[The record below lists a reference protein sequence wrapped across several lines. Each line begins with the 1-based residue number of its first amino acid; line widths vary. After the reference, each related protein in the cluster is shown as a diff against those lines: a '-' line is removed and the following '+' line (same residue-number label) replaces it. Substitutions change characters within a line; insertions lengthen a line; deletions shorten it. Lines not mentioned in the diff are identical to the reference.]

1 MPENFRKKL
10 YPNYKK
16 RKKRIHPDDKPP
28 EERYKNIRD
37 AEQAVQDADM
47 EEGNYLQDP
56 ENNTLAITA
65 KDIEELTVKQKQQ
78 QDSKQNKEFD
88 RDIEAYRRGQKNLTD
103 EERLER
109 MKDITAKRNQL
120 KDNLLSAITTNTDVI
135 EDTTNFATRVIED
148 AKEWRPWWDVPG
160 NIGALGV
167 RAIDANIPRTP
178 KELMMETAQL
188 ITSGPTGYSAI
199 KLAKEIP
206 MVASGIDK
214 IDKATTAFRT
224 NLYNKIHA
232 SIFNPDGTIVKKG
245 GQPLNIEGSG
255 VGKTTPGRYLEK
267 ISKDKPISSGR
278 QPGDYTVSEL
288 ESAIRGPGKEAYKP
302 YLRNQVEKIDLNL
315 GKKLQ
320 KKYGGT
326 DEDVKAFIRKQVN
339 AEIEVRE
346 ALAQLNS
353 KQRDFQIGQLNVDN
367 MTAKEI
373 EEAVRKLS
381 KTTFYELGH
390 IRSAKNV
397 FRYEDLMGANR
408 ASNMFPEIAEN
419 VIDYSRTTGNP
430 IRTVQG
436 NRGRQARTDIPDDIL
451 TMTGTSRTIDEE
463 YLKFINPELEN
474 VLTDLIPPQHQDR
487 LFKIVEEG
495 WKRFSSAG
503 YPDFA
508 EFLEEVHGIKYYKY
522 NKLSQAKKNSLRVE
536 FNKQKETV
544 IGKQQLDQFKPFV
557 RRIVDEYIG
566 SIQAGKNL
574 QKYTEKGLASV
585 DMDQLMKMLRIK

>member
-1 MPENFRKKL
+1 MPDHYADDIYSDINRKKQL
-10 YPNYKK
+10 
-16 RKKRIHPDDKPP
+16 
-28 EERYKNIRD
+28 ED
-37 AEQAVQDADM
+37 A
-47 EEGNYLQDP
+47 
-56 ENNTLAITA
+56 
-65 KDIEELTVKQKQQ
+65 QK
-78 QDSKQNKEFD
+78 NKEFD
-88 RDIEAYRRGQKNLTD
+88 RDVEAYRRGQKNLTD

-109 MKDITAKRNQL
+109 MKDITAKRKQL
-120 KDNLLSAITTNTDVI
+120 KDNLLSAITTTTDVV
-135 EDTTNFATRVIED
+135 EDTTNFATKVIED
-148 AKEWRPWWDVPG
+148 AKKFEDMRNPLNWG
-160 NIGALGV
+160 SNIGALGI
-167 RAIDANIPRTP
+167 RAIDSAIPRTP
-178 KELMMETAQL
+178 RELMMETAQL
-188 ITSGPTGYSAI
+188 VTSGPTGYSVM

-214 IDKATTAFRT
+214 FDKATTAFRT
-224 NLYNKIHA
+224 NLKNKILA
-232 SIFNPDGTIVKKG
+232 SIRGDQILPDGTILMSKRSDDL
-245 GQPLNIEGSG
+245 LNTGSG
-255 VGKTTPGRYLEK
+255 VGKTTPGRYLKK
-267 ISKDKPISSGR
+267 ISKDKPLVKGR

-302 YLRNQVEKIDLNL
+302 YIRSQVEKIDLNL

-326 DEDVKAFIRKQVN
+326 DKDVRAFIRKQID
-339 AEIEVRE
+339 AEVEVRE

-353 KQRDFQIGQLNVDN
+353 KQRDFQIGQLNADN

-373 EEAVRKLS
+373 EEAVKEIS
-381 KTTFYELGH
+381 QTTYYELGH

-397 FRYEDLMGANR
+397 FRYEELMGANR
-408 ASNMFPEIAEN
+408 ASNMFPEIAKN
-419 VIDYSRTTGNP
+419 VEDISKITGKP

-474 VLTDLIPPQHQDR
+474 ILTDLIPPQHQDR

-508 EFLEEVHGIKYYKY
+508 EFLDEVHKIKYYKY
-522 NKLSQAKKNSLRVE
+522 KKLPQAKKNALRVE
-536 FNKQKETV
+536 FNKQKEQV

-557 RRIVDEYIG
+557 RKIVDEYIG
-566 SIQAGKNL
+566 SIQAGKDL
-574 QKYTEKGLASV
+574 EKYTEKGLANV
-585 DMDQLMKMLRIK
+585 DMNQLMKMLRIK

>member
-1 MPENFRKKL
+1 MGPL
-10 YPNYKK
+10 
-16 RKKRIHPDDKPP
+16 D
-28 EERYKNIRD
+28 
-37 AEQAVQDADM
+37 
-47 EEGNYLQDP
+47 
-56 ENNTLAITA
+56 LA
-65 KDIEELTVKQKQQ
+65 DIEELKVKQGQQ
-78 QDSKQNKEFD
+78 RDKVENAPKDKAIKATDKAHKAGNITDKEHIENLKNAPTLMESIINNIYKVKDFAVDS
-88 RDIEAYRRGQKNLTD
+88 
-103 EERLER
+103 
-109 MKDITAKRNQL
+109 
-120 KDNLLSAITTNTDVI
+120 V
-135 EDTTNFATRVIED
+135 ED
-148 AKEWRPWWDVPG
+148 AKEFQPWWDVGG

-167 RAIDANIPRTP
+167 RAIDATIPRTP
-178 KELMMETAQL
+178 QELQAELVELKAAGAAYPAL
-188 ITSGPTGYSAI
+188 

-206 MVASGIDK
+206 IVKKGLGKLDE
-214 IDKATTAFRT
+214 ATIAFRT
-224 NLYNKIHA
+224 NLYNNIHA
-232 SIFNPDGTIVKKG
+232 SIFKVDQVLPDGTIVKKG
-245 GQPLNIEGSG
+245 TQPLNIEGSG

-326 DEDVKAFIRKQVN
+326 DEDVKSFIRKQVN

-346 ALAQLNS
+346 ALSQLNS

-373 EEAVRKLS
+373 EEAVKKLS

-430 IRTVQG
+430 IKTVQG

-508 EFLEEVHGIKYYKY
+508 EFLDEVHGIKYYKY
-522 NKLSQAKKNSLRVE
+522 NKLPQAKKNSLRVE
-536 FNKQKETV
+536 FNKQKEPV

-566 SIQAGKNL
+566 SIQAGKDL

-585 DMDQLMKMLRIK
+585 DMDQLMKMLQIK

>member
-1 MPENFRKKL
+1 MGPL
-10 YPNYKK
+10 
-16 RKKRIHPDDKPP
+16 D
-28 EERYKNIRD
+28 
-37 AEQAVQDADM
+37 
-47 EEGNYLQDP
+47 
-56 ENNTLAITA
+56 LA
-65 KDIEELTVKQKQQ
+65 DIEELGVKQRQQ
-78 QDSKQNKEFD
+78 RDKIENAPKDKAIKATDKAHKACNITDREHIENLKNAILSSIDINKAWEGARTVQNWKDPFDVAAAGTARTLEILKPDSWRDAQQNL
-88 RDIEAYRRGQKNLTD
+88 IEMAAAGHPVKWAGSKLIREIPIVKKGLGKLDEATINLRR
-103 EERLER
+103 
-109 MKDITAKRNQL
+109 
-120 KDNLLSAITTNTDVI
+120 NLL
-135 EDTTNFATRVIED
+135 
-148 AKEWRPWWDVPG
+148 
-160 NIGALGV
+160 
-167 RAIDANIPRTP
+167 
-178 KELMMETAQL
+178 
-188 ITSGPTGYSAI
+188 
-199 KLAKEIP
+199 
-206 MVASGIDK
+206 
-214 IDKATTAFRT
+214 
-224 NLYNKIHA
+224 A
-232 SIFNPDGTIVKKG
+232 SIRREEILPDGTILMSK
-245 GQPLNIEGSG
+245 QSDDLLNTGSG

-346 ALAQLNS
+346 ALSQLNS

-373 EEAVRKLS
+373 EEAVKKLS

-397 FRYEDLMGANR
+397 FRYEELMGANR

-419 VIDYSRTTGNP
+419 VVDYSKTTGNP

-508 EFLEEVHGIKYYKY
+508 EFLDEVHGIKYYKY

-536 FNKQKETV
+536 FNKQKEPV

-566 SIQAGKNL
+566 SIQAGKDL

-585 DMDQLMKMLRIK
+585 DMDQLIKMLRIK

>member
-1 MPENFRKKL
+1 MPDHYADDIYGDINRKKQL
-10 YPNYKK
+10 
-16 RKKRIHPDDKPP
+16 
-28 EERYKNIRD
+28 ED
-37 AEQAVQDADM
+37 AQE
-47 EEGNYLQDP
+47 
-56 ENNTLAITA
+56 
-65 KDIEELTVKQKQQ
+65 
-78 QDSKQNKEFD
+78 NKEFD
-88 RDIEAYRRGQKNLTD
+88 RDVEAYRRGQKNLTD

-109 MKDITAKRNQL
+109 MKDITAKRKQL
-120 KDNLLSAITTNTDVI
+120 KDNLLSAITTTTDVV
-135 EDTTNFATRVIED
+135 EDTTNFATKVIED
-148 AKEWRPWWDVPG
+148 AKEWQPWWDVGG

-167 RAIDANIPRTP
+167 RAIDAAIPKTP
-178 KELMMETAQL
+178 QELQAELVELKAAGAAYPAL
-188 ITSGPTGYSAI
+188 

-206 MVASGIDK
+206 IVKKGLGKLDE
-214 IDKATTAFRT
+214 ATIAFRT
-224 NLYNKIHA
+224 NLYNNIHA
-232 SIFNPDGTIVKKG
+232 SIFNPDGTILMSK
-245 GQPLNIEGSG
+245 QSDDLLNTGSG

-267 ISKDKPISSGR
+267 ISKDKPLGPGR

-353 KQRDFQIGQLNVDN
+353 KQRDFQIGQLNTDN

-390 IRSAKNV
+390 VRSAKNV

-508 EFLEEVHGIKYYKY
+508 EFLEEVHGVKYYKY

-536 FNKQKETV
+536 FNKQKEPV

-557 RRIVDEYIG
+557 RKIVDEYIG

>member
-1 MPENFRKKL
+1 MPDHYADDIYSDINRKKQL
-10 YPNYKK
+10 
-16 RKKRIHPDDKPP
+16 
-28 EERYKNIRD
+28 ED
-37 AEQAVQDADM
+37 AQE
-47 EEGNYLQDP
+47 
-56 ENNTLAITA
+56 
-65 KDIEELTVKQKQQ
+65 
-78 QDSKQNKEFD
+78 NKEFD
-88 RDIEAYRRGQKNLTD
+88 RDVEAYRRGQKNLTD

-120 KDNLLSAITTNTDVI
+120 KDNLLSAITTTTDVV
-135 EDTTNFATRVIED
+135 EDTTNFATKVIED
-148 AKEWRPWWDVPG
+148 AKEWQPWWDVGG

-167 RAIDANIPRTP
+167 RAIDAAIPKTP
-178 KELMMETAQL
+178 QELQAELVELKAAGAAYPAL
-188 ITSGPTGYSAI
+188 

-206 MVASGIDK
+206 IVKKGLGKLDE
-214 IDKATTAFRT
+214 ATIAFRT
-224 NLYNKIHA
+224 NLYNNIHA
-232 SIFNPDGTIVKKG
+232 SIFNPDGTILMSK
-245 GQPLNIEGSG
+245 QSDDLLNTGSG

-267 ISKDKPISSGR
+267 ISKDKPLGPGR

-353 KQRDFQIGQLNVDN
+353 KQRDFQIGQLNTDN

-390 IRSAKNV
+390 VRSAKNV

-508 EFLEEVHGIKYYKY
+508 EFLEEVHGVKYYKY

-536 FNKQKETV
+536 FNKQKEPV

-557 RRIVDEYIG
+557 RKIVDEYIG

>member
-1 MPENFRKKL
+1 MPDHYADDIYSDINRKKQL
-10 YPNYKK
+10 
-16 RKKRIHPDDKPP
+16 
-28 EERYKNIRD
+28 ED
-37 AEQAVQDADM
+37 AQE
-47 EEGNYLQDP
+47 
-56 ENNTLAITA
+56 
-65 KDIEELTVKQKQQ
+65 
-78 QDSKQNKEFD
+78 NKEFD
-88 RDIEAYRRGQKNLTD
+88 RDVEAYRRGQKNLTD

-109 MKDITAKRNQL
+109 MKDITAKRKQL
-120 KDNLLSAITTNTDVI
+120 KDNLLSAITTTTDVV
-135 EDTTNFATRVIED
+135 EDTTNFATKVIED
-148 AKEWRPWWDVPG
+148 AKEWQPWWDVGG

-167 RAIDANIPRTP
+167 RAIDAAIPKTP
-178 KELMMETAQL
+178 QELQAELVELKAAGAAYPAL
-188 ITSGPTGYSAI
+188 

-206 MVASGIDK
+206 IVKKGLGKLDE
-214 IDKATTAFRT
+214 ATIAFRT
-224 NLYNKIHA
+224 NLYNNIHA
-232 SIFNPDGTIVKKG
+232 SIFNPDGTILMSK
-245 GQPLNIEGSG
+245 QSDDLLNTGSG

-267 ISKDKPISSGR
+267 ISKDKPLGPGR

-353 KQRDFQIGQLNVDN
+353 KQRDFQIGQLNTDN

-390 IRSAKNV
+390 VRSAKNV

-508 EFLEEVHGIKYYKY
+508 EFLEEVHGVKYYKY

-536 FNKQKETV
+536 FNKQKEPV

-557 RRIVDEYIG
+557 RKIVDEYIG